1 MSIFG
6 PGMSIFGRFAG
17 CDCALQ
23 LTSTVAIVVIPGRG
37 NGEGWRQH
45 VELPPG
51 AVRPRLSGENL
62 DPAVLTPLL
71 RELADAV
78 PRRVSAVTLVL
89 PDACAKV
96 HVVPIESEQ
105 VPGRRATEE
114 IIRWAFRDTLPF
126 PVEEALIDTQLYD
139 DGVQRRLLVAAAHRD
154 VLQQYEQAAA
164 VFGPVVRTMPATLA
178 CGWSVGERAAAP
190 QLLVYADD
198 DSVGCMVSSSSSPVF
213 IRARPRRGEGSI
225 AAAVVETLEYAA
237 NRLDIGTGQ
246 ATISGLAA
254 GNEELETTL
263 TSRGWVL
270 RTGNDEFDAGGARF
284 GALDGALRAAE
295 AGI

>member
-1 MSIFG
+1 
-6 PGMSIFGRFAG
+6 MSIFGRFGG

-23 LTSTVAIVVIPGRG
+23 LTSTVATVVVPSQGDG
-37 NGEGWRQH
+37 QQWYEQ
-45 VELPPG
+45 VELPSG
-51 AVRPRLSGENL
+51 AVRPRLLGTNL
-62 DPAVLTPLL
+62 DPTVLTSVLQ
-71 RELADAV
+71 ELAAAV
-78 PRRVSAVTLVL
+78 PRRVNAVTLVL

-105 VPGRRATEE
+105 APGRRATDE
-114 IIRWAFRDTLPF
+114 IIRWAFRETFPF
-126 PVEEALIDTQLYD
+126 AAEEALIDTQLYD
-139 DGVQRRLLVAAAHRD
+139 NGAHRCLLVAAAHRD
-154 VLQQYEQAAA
+154 VLRQYERAAS

-178 CGWSVGERAAAP
+178 CGWSVDDRAVQ

-213 IRARPRRGEGSI
+213 IRTRPRRGDGSI

-237 NRLDIGTGQ
+237 DRLGIGTGQ

-263 TSRGWVL
+263 TSRGWAL
-270 RTGNDEFDAGGARF
+270 RLGDDELDDGGARF
-284 GALDGALRAAE
+284 GALEGALRAAE